1 MNQSKIFS
9 TFAGMVIFLA
19 LQVFF
24 SNSAIAQC
32 CKPPSQ
38 AKTEIGVN
46 SIQAQQTETE
56 KVKLKITG
64 LTCAGCASN
73 LHKVLSETTGIFK
86 NSVEYPGDLAVVEYD
101 PKKITP
107 DEIIKAIEDKTSY
120 SAEIHKEEANN
131 KS

>member
-9 TFAGMVIFLA
+9 ALVGTVAFLA
-19 LQVFF
+19 AQVFI
-24 SNSAIAQC
+24 SNSAFPQC
-32 CKPPSQ
+32 CKPASQ
-38 AKTEIGVN
+38 ASTEIGVN
-46 SIQAQQTETE
+46 SMHAQQSKTE

-64 LTCAGCASN
+64 LTCAGCAGHLN
-73 LHKVLSETTGIFK
+73 KVLSETNGIIN

-101 PKKITP
+101 SKKITP

-120 SAEIHKEEANN
+120 KAVIHKEETNS